1 VGVGCGQHGRRCQ
14 LQNGN
19 DNAYGKG
26 HGGYDE
32 DCNHTCIDGDI
43 TPRADGIAAI
53 DAAMMNFTAMS
64 PPCQLLLDGDK
75 TISCPD
81 FTTKDCY
88 IRGLSAWDTKS
99 SNTAPMLLIP
109 MMNATGSANFC
120 SKTELALLIETSF
133 VGGKVTASLYQESS
147 HSHEARQDV
156 RSGCG
161 TFGSKPHKLKGGMMG
176 IQVDHKKMDA
186 VGW

>member
-1 VGVGCGQHGRRCQ
+1 LEWNLVLNAMDNATKDRRRRLGGRGGQHCQLTCPLWCGKYCTLMGVGCGQHGRRRQ

-53 DAAMMNFTAMS
+53 DAAMMSFTAVS

-75 TISCPD
+75 TISCPHSRSKCMGHQVEQHG
-81 FTTKDCY
+81 TH
-88 IRGLSAWDTKS
+88 
-99 SNTAPMLLIP
+99 
-109 MMNATGSANFC
+109 AT
-120 SKTELALLIETSF
+120 
-133 VGGKVTASLYQESS
+133 
-147 HSHEARQDV
+147 HSHDECHGQRQFLLQDGTGPLDRNQLCRGQSDRVALPRV
-156 RSGCG
+156 R
-161 TFGSKPHKLKGGMMG
+161 PLP
-176 IQVDHKKMDA
+176 
-186 VGW
+186 